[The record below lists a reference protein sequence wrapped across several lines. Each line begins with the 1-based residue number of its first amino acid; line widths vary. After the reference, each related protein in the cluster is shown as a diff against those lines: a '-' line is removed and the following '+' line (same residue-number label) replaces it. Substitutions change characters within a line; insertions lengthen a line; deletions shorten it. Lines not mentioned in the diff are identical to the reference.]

1 MYQKPISKDFLKNI
15 NLVLSGETTQKFPL
29 SAELQKHAKM
39 AANELKNIFFD
50 EGVSSAE
57 KKRDVIRQNLV
68 AGLKECN
75 CDATEKLVAAY
86 EDLVWENYNEKD
98 EEQAETVETEEVAEE
113 EVEIAESTVSFMLDK
128 KVVLRRKSMKDGEAK
143 AAAAE
148 WKKSGVLPFKF
159 DKSAAEKYRMPWK
172 SKLVDGGVTWGPG
185 YKKGQTRDVVVE
197 QVETA
202 ETDAVTEGAMKAAME
217 NWLTS
222 LPMPAV
228 KEFFGV
234 AKKFF
239 NPKDKKKAD
248 AKNLEILKKYKIKP
262 LINDPSH
269 RESLNALSCCLDM
282 LIGGQGEMPWESVK
296 VDGDSIEEANHIIE
310 VTGALTDF
318 VKELNED
325 EVRILKNLLAK
336 H

>member
-39 AANELKNIFFD
+39 AANELKNIFLD

-113 EVEIAESTVSFMLDK
+113 EVAEEEVEIAESTVNFMLDK

-143 AAAAE
+143 AAAAA

-202 ETDAVTEGAMKAAME
+202 ETDAVTE
-217 NWLTS
+217 
-222 LPMPAV
+222 
-228 KEFFGV
+228 
-234 AKKFF
+234 
-239 NPKDKKKAD
+239 
-248 AKNLEILKKYKIKP
+248 
-262 LINDPSH
+262 
-269 RESLNALSCCLDM
+269 
-282 LIGGQGEMPWESVK
+282 
-296 VDGDSIEEANHIIE
+296 ANHIIE

>member
-39 AANELKNIFFD
+39 AANELKNIFLD

-75 CDATEKLVAAY
+75 CDATEKLVSAY
-86 EDLVWENYNEKD
+86 EDLVWENYNEKE
-98 EEQAETVETEEVAEE
+98 EEQTETVETEEVAEE
-113 EVEIAESTVSFMLDK
+113 
-128 KVVLRRKSMKDGEAK
+128 
-143 AAAAE
+143 
-148 WKKSGVLPFKF
+148 
-159 DKSAAEKYRMPWK
+159 
-172 SKLVDGGVTWGPG
+172 
-185 YKKGQTRDVVVE
+185 
-197 QVETA
+197 VETA
-202 ETDAVTEGAMKAAME
+202 ETDEVT
-217 NWLTS
+217 
-222 LPMPAV
+222 
-228 KEFFGV
+228 
-234 AKKFF
+234 
-239 NPKDKKKAD
+239 
-248 AKNLEILKKYKIKP
+248 
-262 LINDPSH
+262 
-269 RESLNALSCCLDM
+269 
-282 LIGGQGEMPWESVK
+282 
-296 VDGDSIEEANHIIE
+296 EANHIIE

>member
-39 AANELKNIFFD
+39 AANELKNIFLD

-113 EVEIAESTVSFMLDK
+113 
-128 KVVLRRKSMKDGEAK
+128 
-143 AAAAE
+143 
-148 WKKSGVLPFKF
+148 
-159 DKSAAEKYRMPWK
+159 
-172 SKLVDGGVTWGPG
+172 
-185 YKKGQTRDVVVE
+185 
-197 QVETA
+197 VETA
-202 ETDAVTEGAMKAAME
+202 ETDVVTEGAMKAAME

-325 EVRILKNLLAK
+325 EVRILKNLLTK